1 LTIFVLEAL
10 GLDSTRDK
18 KSNAI
23 GFATVFLGIG
33 AVLLVFALIFEL
45 QVLAFIGLGLTFW
58 GAVLALARDG
68 KYVDITLLDS
78 TALSNYATIDR
89 MITDL
94 ASKGRAYYIAAYP
107 KDVFLPDY
115 LKKLR
120 DPVVFISDNF
130 NEKMVVDDLAS
141 GKFFSSKT
149 NGFFISSPGAAIMS
163 QVESYLHLDLSKISI
178 NELADIFPK
187 FLTETLNLTK
197 NAQITL
203 TSNGA
208 QFKATGIVY
217 NSLYT
222 SETKPNC
229 VNLLGCP
236 VVSAVA
242 SSLAKVSGKTVVI
255 KDQHA
260 THGNNV
266 TAILSYVEGEK

>member
-1 LTIFVLEAL
+1 MS
-10 GLDSTRDK
+10 STRDK
-18 KSNAI
+18 KSSAI
-23 GFATVFLGIG
+23 GFAAVFLAIG

-58 GAVLALARDG
+58 GAVFALTRDG
-68 KYVDITLLDS
+68 KYVDSALLDS
-78 TALSNYATIDR
+78 TALSNYSTVDR
-89 MITDL
+89 MITDFKN
-94 ASKGRAYYIAAYP
+94 KGQAYYIPAYP

-120 DPVVFISDNF
+120 DPVVFISENF
-130 NEKMVVDDLAS
+130 NEKMVVDDIAS
-141 GKFFSSKT
+141 GKFFSSKA
-149 NGFFISSPGAAIMS
+149 NGFFISSPGTAIMS
-163 QVESYLHLDLSKISI
+163 QVESYLRLDLSKISL
-178 NELADIFPK
+178 NELVDIFPK

-197 NAQITL
+197 NAQMTL

-217 NSLYT
+217 TSLYS

-229 VNLLGCP
+229 VNILGCP

-242 SSLAKVSGKTVVI
+242 SALAKVSGKTVVI
-255 KDQHA
+255 KNQYA

-266 TAILSYVEGEK
+266 NAILSFVEGEK